1 MYALQIQP
9 DGSLGFTKVKGHK
22 IEIEGYEDFNFF
34 YYKGKGE
41 KFHVIEQRSGLSI
54 ANGYR
59 LKDAK
64 WEAKDRLD
72 SHGRCSFMRAIKG
85 NIEKN
90 GMSPGIG

>member
-9 DGSLGFTKVKGHK
+9 DGSPGFTEVKGHK
-22 IEIEGYEDFNFF
+22 IEIEGYADFNFF

-41 KFHVIEQRSGLSI
+41 KFHVIEPRSGLSI

-64 WEAKDRLD
+64 WTAKDRLD
-72 SHGRCSFMRAIKG
+72 SHGKDSFMRTIKRAV
-85 NIEKN
+85 EKN
-90 GMSPGIG
+90 GLPPGIG

>member
-1 MYALQIQP
+1 MYTLLTKP
-9 DGSLGFTKVKGHK
+9 DGTPGFTEVKGHK

-34 YYKGKGE
+34 YYKGQYE
-41 KFHVIEQRSGLSI
+41 KFHVIEQRTGLSI
-54 ANGYR
+54 ASGYR

-64 WEAKDRLD
+64 WTAKDRLD
-72 SHGRCSFMRAIKG
+72 SHGRGSFMRAIKG